1 MPNSL
6 SILGATSVCM
16 LEEYV
21 LMGGPREPLHSVP
34 NVPPLCHYYLSHA
47 LLVLLVYG
55 LSLVNAATMFW
66 PERTRIHL
74 ESSREKEPRRLWNY
88 T

>member
-1 MPNSL
+1 M
-6 SILGATSVCM
+6 ATFVCM
-16 LEEYV
+16 LEDYV
-21 LMGGPREPLHSVP
+21 RMVGPRQPLHSVP
-34 NVPPLCHYYLSHA
+34 NVPLLCHYYLSHA

-55 LSLVNAATMFW
+55 LSLVNGVTMFW
-66 PERTRIHL
+66 PGRTRIQL